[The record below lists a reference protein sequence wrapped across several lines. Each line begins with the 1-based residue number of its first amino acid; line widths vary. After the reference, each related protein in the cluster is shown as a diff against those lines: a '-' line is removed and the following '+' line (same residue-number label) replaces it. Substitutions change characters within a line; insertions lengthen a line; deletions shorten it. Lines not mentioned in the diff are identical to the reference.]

1 MMAKQMSAFPW
12 VPEYEDGVHRWGTS
26 VGPERDPG
34 LIGRGL
40 VAVSNLIVT
49 SVELYLLFFVT
60 CVVTALYNAQ

>member
-1 MMAKQMSAFPW
+1 MAKQMSAFPW
-12 VPEYEDGVHRWGTS
+12 VPEYEDGFHRWDTS
-26 VGPERDPG
+26 VGPERDLG

-40 VAVSNLIVT
+40 VAVSNMIVT